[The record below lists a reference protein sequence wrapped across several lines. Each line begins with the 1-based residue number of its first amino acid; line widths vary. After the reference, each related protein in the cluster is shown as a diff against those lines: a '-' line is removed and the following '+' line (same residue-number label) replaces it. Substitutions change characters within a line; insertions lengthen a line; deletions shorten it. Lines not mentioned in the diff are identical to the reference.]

1 MLTEESVFLL
11 AKHYHTEKFND
22 CFGMAVE
29 LASEELDNV
38 LDETR
43 EYPPFVYYLILENMD
58 NNPKYIGGKM
68 WSRMTTEER
77 TEAFNDTI
85 ENLKKIIS

>member
-29 LASEELDNV
+29 LASAELSNV

-58 NNPKYIGGKM
+58 SNPKYIGGKT
-68 WSRMTTEER
+68 WSRMTIEEK

>member
-1 MLTEESVFLL
+1 MLTEESLFLL
-11 AKHYHTEKFND
+11 AKHYHTEKHNE

-43 EYPPFVYYLILENMD
+43 EYPPFVYYLVLENMD
-58 NNPKYIGGKM
+58 GNQKYIGRKAWRAM
-68 WSRMTTEER
+68 SKEER